1 MDTMVSVTT
10 LEFLWQR
17 LLGDSGIVGLVN
29 LLLVFTILY
38 IERQRFAVAQKA
50 ADYSE
55 LDHLYMNILLQRA
68 ERPWLANPRLAAE
81 CGIGDDFAR
90 EARNVHAYMVW
101 TMLESIRD
109 RLQGRESW
117 RRAGQRVW
125 QPILRAEGTRFL
137 DELRAFWQE
146 ERAFQDDFIDFVRAG
161 GFHGIYRKGSPDD
174 LETQKFRAR
183 AEAVLGRPGARAG

>member
-1 MDTMVSVTT
+1 MEVAQSLST
-10 LEFLWQR
+10 LDFLWQK

-38 IERQRFAVAQKA
+38 IERQRFAIAQKA

-55 LDHLYMNILLQRA
+55 LDGLYMSILQQRV
-68 ERPWLANPRLAAE
+68 ERPWLADPRVAATE
-81 CGIGDDFAR
+81 YGVNETLAR
-90 EARNVHAYMVW
+90 EARRVHAYMVW

-109 RLQGRESW
+109 RLQGRESF

-137 DELRAFWQE
+137 GELRAFWQE
-146 ERAFQDDFIDFVRAG
+146 ERTFQDYFIDFVRAG
-161 GFHGIYRKGSPDD
+161 GFQGIYRPGSPDD
-174 LETQKFRAR
+174 LETRRFRDR
-183 AEAVLGRPGARAG
+183 AQAVLGPVGAR